1 MRSPVPE
8 ELRKKNTPAG
18 KAGGGVEGSA
28 FIYLVA
34 QLPVAS
40 AVR

>member
-1 MRSPVPE
+1 MQEKTAHSKEWAV
-8 ELRKKNTPAG
+8 K
-18 KAGGGVEGSA
+18 V
-28 FIYLVA
+28 FYLVA